1 MAVLAPTDLTGNQ
14 SAAVKYLLTLLW
26 LVFLPTFTCLVLHK
40 SHLNIFFIRLRWP
53 DFQQLK
59 RGADADRE
67 WTIAATN
74 QSRQEMYFSPLLPLD
89 LPNSNTTGGVK
100 VSLADVQL
108 CDLSSH
114 VWRTRRSEP
123 FTLGSTAPAP
133 RSPAWWRLWSWWD
146 DTRASRHRSSPRTS
160 PAARRKGCR
169 CAPPPWGTPAPPPPA
184 SRWSCR
190 SCGCTLLQT
199 SALWNREA
207 IVGVWMLNALVM
219 ATLFH
224 VHRNMNPVA
233 MRHWCILLS
242 LRS

>member
-26 LVFLPTFTCLVLHK
+26 LVFLPTFTCLMLHK

-74 QSRQEMYFSPLLPLD
+74 QSRQEVYFPPSSCWTQTPTQQGEGTFLWLTCSSVICPRT
-89 LPNSNTTGGVK
+89 SGGRGGG
-100 VSLADVQL
+100 S
-108 CDLSSH
+108 
-114 VWRTRRSEP
+114 R
-123 FTLGSTAPAP
+123 FTLDSTASAP
-133 RSPAWWRLWSWWD
+133 HSPAWWRLWSWWD

-160 PAARRKGCR
+160 PAARRRGCR

-190 SCGCTLLQT
+190 SCGYTLLQT
-199 SALWNREA
+199 STLWNKEA
-207 IVGVWMLNALVM
+207 IVGIIMLL
-219 ATLFH
+219 
-224 VHRNMNPVA
+224 
-233 MRHWCILLS
+233 
-242 LRS
+242 